1 MHAFLPYILIYAG
14 ILLMVCNITLY
25 IRFLRH
31 IRSIGN
37 WEKEQYY
44 LVLPIALLILFLIGY
59 LSVAVF
65 GKPDLVIAGI
75 LSGGSVFV
83 FAVQQLLRRV
93 TERIRE
99 EEHLEAELEA
109 AKKASEAKTFFL
121 SNMSH
126 DIRTPLNAVLNYTAL
141 AMRQGSTPDQIQ
153 DYLKKID
160 ASGRHLL
167 SIVDDVLEMSRIES
181 GKYELNPEPA
191 DLTAVIRETA
201 DLISGQMEEKRISFH
216 ADCAE
221 VQHPY
226 VLCDRNRLTRALM
239 NMLGNACKFT
249 PEGGE
254 VSLTLTERTAD
265 DDYSAGHPSAP
276 PESRSFPYEIRVKD
290 SGIGMSPEFAANIFL
305 PFERERTSTVSRIDG
320 TGLGMA
326 ITKGIVDLMNGEITL
341 NTAPGKG
348 SEFTLR
354 LRFPE
359 AAHDA
364 FPETAPDTAP
374 EVQPARAG
382 VSGSRVSPDAGTS
395 GPSSAPSTGP
405 RRLLL
410 AEDNEVNREIAGIIL
425 TDAGYQL
432 DYASNG
438 LEALEMVSSSA
449 PGHFSAVLMDIQM
462 PVMDGLT
469 AAKKIRALE
478 NPELAAIPIIA
489 MTANA
494 FAEDVQAAKLAGMN
508 AHIAKPLDIPKMM
521 KTLEDVLN
529 AGGTRI

>member
-1 MHAFLPYILIYAG
+1 MYTILPYILIYAG
-14 ILLMVCNITLY
+14 SLLMVCNIILY

-44 LVLPIALLILFLIGY
+44 LVLPIVLLILFLIGY

-83 FAVQQLLRRV
+83 FMVQWLLRRIA
-93 TERIRE
+93 ERIRE

-141 AMRQGSTPDQIQ
+141 ARRQGSTPEQVQ

-160 ASGRHLL
+160 VSGRHLL

-191 DLTAVIRETA
+191 DLTAVIREAA
-201 DLISGQMEEKRISFH
+201 DLISGQMAEKRISFH
-216 ADCAE
+216 ADCRG
-221 VQHPY
+221 VRHPY
-226 VLCDRNRLTRALM
+226 VLCDRNRLSRALM

-249 PEGGE
+249 PESGE
-254 VSLTLTERTAD
+254 VSLTLTEQTAD
-265 DDYSAGHPSAP
+265 DENSAEHPSAP
-276 PESRSFPYEIRVKD
+276 PGSRSFLYEIRVKD
-290 SGIGMSPEFAANIFL
+290 NGIGMSPEFAANIFL

-359 AAHDA
+359 AAL
-364 FPETAPDTAP
+364 DTAP
-374 EVQPARAG
+374 EAKAAETD
-382 VSGSRVSPDAGTS
+382 VSGPRVSPDTGTS
-395 GPSSAPSTGP
+395 GPPAAPSPGP
-405 RRLLL
+405 FRLLL
-410 AEDNEVNREIAGIIL
+410 AEDNDVNREIAAIIL
-425 TDAGYQL
+425 TNAGYQL
-432 DYASNG
+432 DYALTG
-438 LEALEMVSSSA
+438 QEALNKVA
-449 PGHFSAVLMDIQM
+449 AAVPGYYSAVLMDIQM

-469 AAKKIRALE
+469 AAKKIRALKD
-478 NPELAAIPIIA
+478 PGLSGIPIIA

-494 FAEDVQAAKLAGMN
+494 FAEDVQAAEQAGMN

-521 KTLEDVLN
+521 ETLEDVLK
-529 AGGTRI
+529 ADAPGRSRPGQ